1 MIDPTYFIML
11 LVLGVASGILAGM
24 LGIGGGLM
32 LVPVLTFF
40 LVESGTPVEHV
51 VHASIGS
58 SLGVIL
64 LTSASSARAHHR
76 AGAVKWNIVAS
87 FVPGLLLGGLLG
99 SKVAALLPTTEL
111 ALVFG
116 VFVIFSA
123 YQMFADKKPKPTRI
137 LPGKAGMTGIGTV
150 IGAASA
156 MVGAGGGFLSVPFMI
171 WSNVPLRNAVATSA
185 AMGFPIALFSCVGYV
200 SNGWTLEGMPSGY
213 FGYLYLPAIL
223 TIGSM
228 SMLFAPVGAKLAH
241 SLPTQII
248 KKVFALLLAGIA
260 LSMIYK
266 AVNGF

>member
-1 MIDPTYFIML
+1 MIDPSYFVLL
-11 LVLGVASGILAGM
+11 LVLGVISGILAGM

-32 LVPVLTFF
+32 LVPILTFI
-40 LVESGTPVEHV
+40 LVDGGTPVEHV
-51 VHASIGS
+51 VHASIGT
-58 SLGVIL
+58 SLGVIF

-76 AGAVKWNIVAS
+76 AGAVKWNIVVS
-87 FVPGLLLGGLLG
+87 FVPGLLIGGLLG
-99 SKVAALLPTTEL
+99 SKLAALLPTTEL

-116 VFVIFSA
+116 LFVIFSA
-123 YQMFADKKPKPTRI
+123 YQMYSDKKPKASRV
-137 LPGKAGMTGIGTV
+137 LPDKTGMTGVGTI

-185 AMGFPIALFSCVGYV
+185 AMGFPIAMFSCAGYII
-200 SNGWTLEGMPSGY
+200 NGWSLADMPKGY
-213 FGYLYLPAIL
+213 LGYLYLPAIL

-266 AVNGF
+266 AINGF